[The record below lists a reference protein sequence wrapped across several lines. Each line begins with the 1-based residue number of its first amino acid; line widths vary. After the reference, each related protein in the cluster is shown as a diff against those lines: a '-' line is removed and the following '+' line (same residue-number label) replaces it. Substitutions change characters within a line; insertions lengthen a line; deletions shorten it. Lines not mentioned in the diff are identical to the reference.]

1 MNGLP
6 QAERKMMAA
15 GISGP
20 EGHAMAHPEVPLQP
34 DHADQDLLGHDD
46 GYEEDHDGSDD
57 HDDNLSHHRR
67 QRQKLLCE
75 HVSLLTR
82 FISSFVTN
90 TTNIMTNTTIT
101 LNYLPQDCLNLLSL
115 SPSQFAVTRL
125 GVRCTCL
132 V

>member
-34 DHADQDLLGHDD
+34 DDADQDLLDDD
-46 GYEEDHDGSDD
+46 GYEEDHDHD
-57 HDDNLSHHRR
+57 HNLSHHRK

-75 HVSLLTR
+75 HVSLPTR
-82 FISSFVTN
+82 FISTF
-90 TTNIMTNTTIT
+90 IIIITTIT
-101 LNYLPQDCLNLLSL
+101 ITFIIITCHYHHHGNHHLCSI
-115 SPSQFAVTRL
+115 TRL